1 MGPGG
6 VESARMKKN
15 IFFEREFFE
24 EKFLQPQF
32 FFHPPI
38 LNTKNEIYIEVWH
51 FLVRPMANGKLPKTR
66 LDSKGGGVESRR
78 KSPAHLGLN
87 HLSGHSE
94 LFKVHLGTMTLSW
107 PTHLD

>member
-51 FLVRPMANGKLPKTR
+51 FLVRPTDNGKLPKTR
-66 LDSKGGGVESRR
+66 LESRR
-78 KSPAHLGLN
+78 KSPAHLGL
-87 HLSGHSE
+87 
-94 LFKVHLGTMTLSW
+94 KR
-107 PTHLD
+107 DK

>member
-1 MGPGG
+1 
-6 VESARMKKN
+6 MKKN

-51 FLVRPMANGKLPKTR
+51 FLVRPTDNGKLPKTR
-66 LDSKGGGVESRR
+66 LESRR
-78 KSPAHLGLN
+78 KSPAHLGLR
-87 HLSGHSE
+87 
-94 LFKVHLGTMTLSW
+94 VHITRSTIDTGK
-107 PTHLD
+107 LDLLDRGKQDLQNCKQT

>member
-1 MGPGG
+1 
-6 VESARMKKN
+6 MKKN

-51 FLVRPMANGKLPKTR
+51 FLVRPTDNGKLPKTR
-66 LDSKGGGVESRR
+66 LDSRR
-78 KSPAHLGLN
+78 KSPAHLGLKN
-87 HLSGHSE
+87 LKHMLRSSR
-94 LFKVHLGTMTLSW
+94 W
-107 PTHLD
+107 Y